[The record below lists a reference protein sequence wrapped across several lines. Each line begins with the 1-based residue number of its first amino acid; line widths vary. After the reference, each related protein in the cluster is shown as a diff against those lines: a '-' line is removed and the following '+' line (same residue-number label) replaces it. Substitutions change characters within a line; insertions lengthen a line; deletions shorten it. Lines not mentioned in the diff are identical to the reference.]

1 MKITI
6 EKKAMAPMAD
16 PMDQK
21 IMELG
26 KERNDMKEMAYETV
40 APSGK
45 YSVMGLNSLV
55 TALNTVLPMFGIPD
69 YAKFTETVMTLP
81 GEFVKMLTMVNDAAT
96 QAGVDEAVVDLST
109 IVDDKGLKMAAGKL
123 MTLAANTA
131 FKQFLRSAEP
141 MGTIEPKEEEEEDD
155 KEEESGPMA
164 SKAMGM
170 AADDM
175 MMSRMS

>member
-6 EKKAMAPMAD
+6 EKSQMAD

-26 KERNDMKEMAYETV
+26 RESNDLKEKAYEAA
-40 APSGK
+40 APSGV
-45 YSVMGLNSLV
+45 YTVMGLNALV
-55 TALNTVLPMFGIPD
+55 DALNTVLPMFGIPD
-69 YAKFTETVMTLP
+69 YAKFTETVASLP
-81 GEFVKMLTMVNDAAT
+81 GQFVKMLTMVNDAAT
-96 QAGVDEAVVDLST
+96 QAGVDGAVVDLST

-131 FKQFLRSAEP
+131 FKQFLRSSKP
-141 MGTIEPKEEEEEDD
+141 TMPEEEDD
-155 KEEESGPMA
+155 KEEEMAPMA
-164 SKAMGM
+164 SKSSEAPGMG
-170 AADDM
+170 ADDM

>member
-1 MKITI
+1 MKISI
-6 EKKAMAPMAD
+6 EKKATAPMED
-16 PMDQK
+16 PVDAQ
-21 IMELG
+21 ILQLG
-26 KERNDMKEMAYETV
+26 KESNDMKEAAYETV

-81 GEFVKMLTMVNDAAT
+81 GEFVKMLTMVNDAAA

-141 MGTIEPKEEEEEDD
+141 MGTIEPKEGEEM
-155 KEEESGPMA
+155 MA
-164 SKAMGM
+164 PTAPKSSEAPGM